1 MDLRNHENL
10 TPWRWYHS
18 FLSVSVLWL
27 MLSFVIMIL
36 STGSIIPEGLY
47 LFGFWLLSMLNL
59 GALAKTGLVVISM
72 YRGQKGLK
80 REFVFWG
87 LTKMTT
93 FSIFS
98 LVFWSQK
105 ELPPTPTLLG
115 MGTLIV
121 VPIVGSLLEQGSHL
135 ITQEGQTN

>member
-1 MDLRNHENL
+1 
-10 TPWRWYHS
+10 
-18 FLSVSVLWL
+18 